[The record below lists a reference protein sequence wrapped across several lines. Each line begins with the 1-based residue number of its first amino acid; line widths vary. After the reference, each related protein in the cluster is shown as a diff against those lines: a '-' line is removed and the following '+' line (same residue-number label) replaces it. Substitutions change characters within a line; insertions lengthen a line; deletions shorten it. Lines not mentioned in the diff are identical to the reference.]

1 MGFSGSKQGLS
12 YLLLQQP
19 WLEHVLCTRPANAFT
34 VARHAAFVTRRY
46 GHSASV
52 PGLHWYQ
59 TLTHDMYTGLI
70 SSNNVDTCPT
80 FWAFFAVRVR

>member
-1 MGFSGSKQGLS
+1 MGFSQAQSRV
-12 YLLLQQP
+12 YLICYFQQP
-19 WLEHVLCTRPANAFT
+19 WLEHVLCTCPANAFT

-59 TLTHDMYTGLI
+59 TLTHDMY
-70 SSNNVDTCPT
+70 ND
-80 FWAFFAVRVR
+80 